1 MKMNA
6 KLFGVSY
13 LGSVNSSAKL
23 VKNGKV
29 SKQMTYVLYLAP
41 ANLSG
46 YDVCKG
52 STPECRK
59 GCLNTS
65 GRSIMEAGRDFQ
77 PIQHARVLKTKA
89 LFEQTD
95 LFMGVL
101 VNEIRAAKA
110 KAEKSGYGFSVRL
123 NGTSDIRWN
132 DFRMLGGLN
141 IFELFPDVQFYDYT
155 KELYNVI
162 NKPANQH
169 ITWSYTGHPNN
180 KSLSIKLLGKGIN
193 VAVVFNVKK
202 GQKLPESFLGFP
214 VVDGDLTDY
223 RPNDGSG
230 VVVGLRLKKIADK
243 VAENEVRNSL
253 FVVSI

>member
-1 MKMNA
+1 MNA

-77 PIQHARVLKTKA
+77 PIQNARILKTKA
-89 LFEQTD
+89 LFEQTE
-95 LFMGVL
+95 LFMTVL
-101 VNEIRAAKA
+101 VAEIRAAQR
-110 KAEKSGYGFSVRL
+110 KAEKAGYGFSVRL
-123 NGTSDIRWN
+123 NGTSDVRWSDIKLN
-132 DFRMLGGLN
+132 GRN
-141 IFELFPDVQFYDYT
+141 IFEIFSDVQFYDYT

-162 NKPANQH
+162 NKPVNQH
-169 ITWSYTGHPNN
+169 ITWSYTGHLNN
-180 KSLSIKLLGKGIN
+180 KNISVKLLSKGLN

-202 GQKLPESFLGFP
+202 GQNLPANFLGFP

-243 VAENEVRNSL
+243 AAENEVRNSL